1 MISWQCL
8 IPEDQQVEFLVV
20 VGPTASGKSALA
32 MQLAQAFNGA
42 IVCCDSVQ
50 LYRGFDIGSAKPS
63 VAEQRLVPHF
73 LFDALY
79 WDQPCDAARYAAM
92 AKKAIK
98 DIREAGQLPIVVGGT
113 GLYLRALLGDAWD
126 DDVPS
131 DQDLRKKLNSRSS
144 EDLFAELLRIDPRRA
159 GQLHQ
164 NDRFRVVRAL
174 EINILTGHP
183 VPSVSRAEP
192 AQRSHL
198 AFFLN
203 PPRAMLHEK
212 IHQRT
217 HEMLSAGVV
226 HEVRQLISQGVDP
239 LCKPMQAIGYRQVV
253 AMIQGDLEEMN
264 LEDEIATAT
273 RQYAKRQVTWFK
285 KVPADAVIEDL
296 SDADE
301 LVRLLAAKISVASL

>member
-1 MISWQCL
+1 VISWQCL
-8 IPEDQQVEFLVV
+8 IPEYQQVKFLVV

-32 MQLAQAFNGA
+32 MQLAQAFNGS

-63 VAEQRLVPHF
+63 IAEQRLVPHY
-73 LFDALY
+73 LYDALS
-79 WDQPCDAARYAAM
+79 WDQPCDAASYAAM
-92 AKKAIK
+92 AKQAIK
-98 DIREAGQLPIVVGGT
+98 YIREAGQLPIVVGGT

-131 DQDLRKKLNSRSS
+131 DEELRKKLNSRSS

-192 AQRSHL
+192 VQRSHL
-198 AFFLN
+198 AVFLN
-203 PPRAMLHEK
+203 PPRALLHER
-212 IHQRT
+212 INQRT
-217 HEMLSAGVV
+217 HKMLAAGVV
-226 HEVRQLISQGVDP
+226 QEVRRLISQGVDP
-239 LCKPMQAIGYRQVV
+239 FCKPMQAIGYKQVV
-253 AMIQGDLEEMN
+253 AMIQGDLDDMN

-285 KVPADAVIEDL
+285 KVPVDAVIEDL
-296 SDADE
+296 SDANE
-301 LVRLLAAKISVASL
+301 LLKLIGSKI

>member
-63 VAEQRLVPHF
+63 VAEQRIVPHF
-73 LFDALY
+73 LFDALS
-79 WDQPCDAARYAAM
+79 WEQPCDAASYAAM

-98 DIREAGQLPIVVGGT
+98 DIREAGRLPIVVGGT

-131 DQDLRKKLNSRSS
+131 DEELRKKLNSRSS

-174 EINILTGHP
+174 EINILTGHS
-183 VPSVSRAEP
+183 VPAVSRAET

-203 PPRAMLHEK
+203 PPRAMLHER
-212 IHQRT
+212 INQRT
-217 HEMLSAGVV
+217 KEILAAGIVP
-226 HEVRQLISQGVDP
+226 EVRQLISQGVDP
-239 LCKPMQAIGYRQVV
+239 LCKPMQAIGYKQVV
-253 AMIQGDLEEMN
+253 AMIQGNLDEMN

-285 KVPADAVIEDL
+285 KVLVDAVIEDF
-296 SDADE
+296 SEAE
-301 LVRLLAAKISVASL
+301 GLVRLLASKI